1 MKENDTQKSPW
12 MRGPLA
18 ALNDVEGKH
27 VPSGIAPVVDAHV
40 HVFPDPI
47 FKAVWGWFEE
57 YGWSIRYPL
66 MSQDLIRFLLAHG
79 ISHVVALQYAHKP
92 GIAQDLNEYMAG
104 LCRRFPGKVTGMATL
119 FPGEPDAEAVL
130 KEAFAMG
137 LSGVKLHTHVQCFD
151 MQSDAM
157 DQVCAI
163 CEQEGKPLVVHAGQ
177 EPKSPAYKCDPYL
190 LCSADKT
197 ERLLKQYPGL
207 KMCVP
212 HLGMGEFIAYRRLI
226 ETYDTLWLDT
236 TMAITDFFPLED
248 DIRLNEM
255 RTDRIM
261 YGTDFP
267 NIPYAWDRELKKLME
282 HPLTPEAQ
290 SNILGENAVAFFNI
304 T

>member
-1 MKENDTQKSPW
+1 MLTN
-12 MRGPLA
+12 PLMQA
-18 ALNDVEGKH
+18 PLPGLNDIEGEH
-27 VPSGIAPVVDAHV
+27 VPSEIAPVVDAHV

-57 YGWSIRYPL
+57 YGWPIRYQL
-66 MSQDLIRFLLAHG
+66 KSENLIQFQLAHG
-79 ISHVVALQYAHKP
+79 VAHVVALQYAHKP
-92 GIAQDLNEYMAG
+92 SIARDLNEYMAG
-104 LCRRFPGKVTGMATL
+104 LCSRFPGKVTGMATI
-119 FPGEPDAEAVL
+119 FPGEPDVQAILE
-130 KEAFAMG
+130 EAFVMG

-177 EPKSPAYKCDPYL
+177 EPKSPAYHCDPYL

-197 ERLLKQYPGL
+197 ERLLNKYPDL

-212 HLGMGEFIAYRRLI
+212 HLGMGEFDAYRRMI

-236 TMAITDFFPLED
+236 TMAITEYFPMDEE
-248 DIRLNEM
+248 IRLNEM

-282 HPLTPEAQ
+282 HPLGSEAQ
-290 SNILGENAVAFFNI
+290 ANILGGNAKALFNLNLA
-304 T
+304 

>member
-1 MKENDTQKSPW
+1 MPISPL
-12 MRGPLA
+12 MQGRIA
-18 ALNDVEGKH
+18 ALNDIEGDR
-27 VPSGIAPVVDAHV
+27 VPAGLAPVVDAHV
-40 HVFPDPI
+40 HVFPGPI

-57 YGWSIRYPL
+57 YGWPIRYQL
-66 MSQDLIRFLLAHG
+66 KSEDLLQYLFSRG

-92 GIAQDLNEYMAG
+92 GIAGDLNRYMAA
-104 LCRRFPGKVTGMATL
+104 LCRRFPGRVTGMATV
-119 FPGEPDAEAVL
+119 FPGEPEAGAILKDAFE
-130 KEAFAMG
+130 MG

-151 MQSDAM
+151 MQSEAM
-157 DQVCAI
+157 DQVGAI

-190 LCSADKT
+190 LCSTDKT
-197 ERLLKQYPGL
+197 ERLLKRYPDL

-212 HLGMGEFIAYRRLI
+212 HLGMGEFNDYRRLI

-236 TMAITDFFPLED
+236 TMAITDFFPRDEAVHLAD
-248 DIRLNEM
+248 M

-282 HPLTPEAQ
+282 HPLAPDAL
-290 SNILGENAVAFFNI
+290 SNILGGNAVAFFNLNLA
-304 T
+304 

>member
-1 MKENDTQKSPW
+1 MQRPFE
-12 MRGPLA
+12 
-18 ALNDVEGKH
+18 ALNDIEGEF
-27 VPSGIAPVVDAHV
+27 VPLACGPVVDAHV

-47 FKAVWGWFEE
+47 FKAVWEWFET
-57 YGWSIRYPL
+57 YGWPIRYQ
-66 MSQDLIRFLLAHG
+66 MTSEDLIRFLISHG

-92 GIAQDLNEYMAG
+92 GIARDLNQYMAA
-104 LCRRFPGKVTGMATL
+104 LCRRFPGRMTGMATV
-119 FPGEPDAEAVL
+119 FPGEPDAGVIL
-130 KEAFAMG
+130 KEAFEMG

-151 MQSDAM
+151 MQSEAM
-157 DQVCAI
+157 DQVGAV

-197 ERLLKQYPGL
+197 ERLLKRYPDL

-212 HLGMGEFIAYRRLI
+212 HLGMGEFDAYCRLI

-236 TMAITDFFPLED
+236 TMAITDFFPLENPV
-248 DIRLNEM
+248 RLTGL

-282 HPLTPEAQ
+282 HPLAPEAL
-290 SNILGENAVAFFNI
+290 SNILGGNAVAFFNLNLA
-304 T
+304 